1 MRKKFGKQS
10 LFSGFL
16 CCGDCGRNLHYYI
29 NQANP
34 SIEYYNCSNYM
45 GNRGTC
51 SNTHYIRLDS
61 LSDRVLNELR
71 KLIRTAKNNDFW
83 NKITAVKSVES
94 QSTIQEIVDQQRK
107 LDKRQNELRKYLA
120 TVYET
125 R

>member
-1 MRKKFGKQS
+1 
-10 LFSGFL
+10 
-16 CCGDCGRNLHYYI
+16 
-29 NQANP
+29 
-34 SIEYYNCSNYM
+34 M

-94 QSTIQEIVDQQRK
+94 QRTIQEIVDQQRK